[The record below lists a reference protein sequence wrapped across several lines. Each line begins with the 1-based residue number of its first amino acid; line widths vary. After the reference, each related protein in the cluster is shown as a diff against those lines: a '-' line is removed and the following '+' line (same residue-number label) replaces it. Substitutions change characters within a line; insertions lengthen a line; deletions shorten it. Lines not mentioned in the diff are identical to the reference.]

1 MRSDMQKVLT
11 ERPRGGTSRYREER
25 FESRDPDDYGP
36 IRESMSWRRHGRSKD
51 FNDHLGPVRR
61 FLESNIG
68 RPWNKIWSEVCE
80 HAKLNSVQGRHLRQ
94 HVWDYVEHNVIE
106 IRNKIPY
113 ATGRYYNSGL
123 LEVNGF
129 WEHPKTGILHKNRDY
144 VSPWKTAA
152 KPENPDLKII
162 DDIYYGRVDGV
173 WYELEMTIM
182 EMASFL
188 GGHDKFLNIGIV
200 GYPSIRW
207 HSNIDKCVDTYGK
220 RVFCSNWRQLNKKE
234 KKKLGIK

>member
-11 ERPRGGTSRYREER
+11 ERPRRKGRYRDDSYV
-25 FESRDPDDYGP
+25 SRDPEDWGP
-36 IRESMSWRRHGRSKD
+36 GKESMSWHRYGRDKD
-51 FNDHLGPVRR
+51 FSDHLGPVRR

-94 HVWDYVEHNVIE
+94 HVWDYVEHNVVE
-106 IRNKIPY
+106 IRNKVPY
-113 ATGRYYNSGL
+113 ATSRHNGL
-123 LEVNGF
+123 IEVNGF

-144 VSPWKTAA
+144 VSPWKKVP

-162 DDIYYGRVDGV
+162 DDIYYGRIDGV
-173 WYELEMTIM
+173 WYELEMTII
-182 EMASFL
+182 EMSRFL
-188 GGHDKFLNIGIV
+188 GGRDKFLNIAIS
-200 GYPSIRW
+200 PLDSSIRYC
-207 HSNIDKCVDTYGK
+207 SNVDKLQTTYGK
-220 RVFCSNWRQLNKKE
+220 RIFCSNKRQLNKKE